1 MIKVSFDFDGTLE
14 FEDVQRYAAKLLQKG
29 IEVWVVTTRWDEN
42 HKHKY
47 PLNSTLD
54 DLWEVVDRLGIPRH
68 RVRFT
73 CMEWKAT
80 YLKGTHFVWHLD
92 DNDQE
97 VTAAKKTEGCNVPII
112 DVLGNDWEE
121 KCDRLLRVRLNEV
134 EANKTEDETYRN

>member
-1 MIKVSFDFDGTLE
+1 MKVSFDFDGTLE
-14 FEDVQRYAAKLLQKG
+14 FQDVQDYASELIKQG
-29 IEVWVVTTRWDEN
+29 VEVWVVTTRWDEN

-47 PLNSTLD
+47 PMNATLD

>member
-1 MIKVSFDFDGTLE
+1 MKVSFDFDGTLE
-14 FEDVQRYAAKLLQKG
+14 FSNVQEYASELIKRG

-47 PLNSTLD
+47 PKNATLD

-80 YLKGTHFVWHLD
+80 YLKGTNFVWHLD
-92 DNDQE
+92 DNDE
-97 VTAAKKTEGCNVPII
+97 EFSIAKRTEGCAVPMI
-112 DVLGNDWEE
+112 DVVSNTWKQ
-121 KCDRLLRVRLNEV
+121 KCERLLKAKE
-134 EANKTEDETYRN
+134 ETKES